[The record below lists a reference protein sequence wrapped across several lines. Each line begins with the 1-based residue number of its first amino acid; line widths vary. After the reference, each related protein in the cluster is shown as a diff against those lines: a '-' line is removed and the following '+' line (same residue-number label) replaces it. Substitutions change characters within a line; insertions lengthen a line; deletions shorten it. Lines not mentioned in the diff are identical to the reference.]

1 MANEFDGLFQT
12 PNQARNEY
20 LSPYTI
26 TPQQQASQGLLQQVI
41 SVMSNAGAGL
51 GYGFGKLAG
60 GTLPSR
66 PEETQAILQE
76 ASKKAS
82 PLERAQYAATL
93 FNMQGMTE
101 QENVA
106 RKEIERIVA
115 ENLKQDKARAD
126 IEAQLAKAAKDS
138 KETAKSTADER
149 ASTLLS
155 SLETRVTKGETLSAT
170 DRALANAAMQ
180 RLTKQPLYQITK
192 EGAPV
197 LTREG
202 TDPRTIAPNLARL
215 LNYKPWSTATEM
227 PVAQPTTGAAPMVA
241 QQTPTGTQA
250 APMVAQPPAAQ
261 VGPTVPP
268 PGAVGSIVLNE
279 PAIKSRKAG
288 IDQALASVAQLDQIL
303 NQGGKILDLYDKYG
317 TGALSPLNPNPIA
330 QALQQQIS
338 PIARSAQ
345 AYQASIDAAKAIET
359 IIEMKRSSPTGST
372 GFGAL
377 SNQELQTA
385 QNMYSKLDPT
395 AASYPQ
401 DLAEYL
407 AYVRTLKQKMYNDIQ
422 EKQKALGTEPS
433 VNYDAI
439 VDQAM
444 KLNPG
449 KSRAAVSA
457 ALRAKGFI
465 K

>member
-20 LSPYTI
+20 LSPYMI

-51 GYGFGKLAG
+51 GYGIGKLAG
-60 GTLPSR
+60 GTLPNR

-101 QENVA
+101 QENIA

-115 ENLKQDKARAD
+115 SNLTQDKARAD

-155 SLETRVTKGETLSAT
+155 NLETRVAKGETLSAT

-227 PVAQPTTGAAPMVA
+227 PVAQPTTGAAPMVV

-250 APMVAQPPAAQ
+250 APMAAQ
-261 VGPTVPP
+261 AGPTVPP

-288 IDQALASVAQLDQIL
+288 IDQALSSVSQLDQIL

-317 TGALSPLNPNPIA
+317 TSALSPLNPNPIA
-330 QALQQQIS
+330 QSIQQQIS

-407 AYVRTLKQKMYNDIQ
+407 AYVRTIKQKMYDDIQ
-422 EKQKALGTEPS
+422 EKQKALNVEPS

>member
-20 LSPYTI
+20 LSPYMI

-51 GYGFGKLAG
+51 GYGIGKLAG
-60 GTLPSR
+60 GTLPNR

-101 QENVA
+101 QENIA

-115 ENLKQDKARAD
+115 SNLTQDKARAD

-155 SLETRVTKGETLSAT
+155 NLETRVAKGETLSAT

-215 LNYKPWSTATEM
+215 LNYKPWSTAEEM
-227 PVAQPTTGAAPMVA
+227 PVTQPPTVAQPTGAQPTTTG
-241 QQTPTGTQA
+241 G
-250 APMVAQPPAAQ
+250 QPPAAQ
-261 VGPTVPP
+261 AGPTAPP

-317 TGALSPLNPNPIA
+317 TSALSPLNPNPIA
-330 QALQQQIS
+330 QSIQQQIS

-407 AYVRTLKQKMYNDIQ
+407 AYVRTLKQKMYDDIQ
-422 EKQKALGTEPS
+422 EKQKALNVEPS

>member
-20 LSPYTI
+20 LSPYMI

-51 GYGFGKLAG
+51 GYGLGKLAG

-101 QENVA
+101 QENIA
-106 RKEIERIVA
+106 RKEIERLVA
-115 ENLKQDKARAD
+115 ANLAQDKARAD

-155 SLETRVTKGETLSAT
+155 NLETRVAKGETLSAT

-215 LNYKPWSTATEM
+215 LNYKPWSTAEEM
-227 PVAQPTTGAAPMVA
+227 PVAQPTTGA
-241 QQTPTGTQA
+241 QA
-250 APMVAQPPAAQ
+250 APTAAQPTTTGEQTTAAQ
-261 VGPTVPP
+261 AGPKAPP
-268 PGAVGSIVLNE
+268 PGAVGSIILNE
-279 PAIKSRKAG
+279 PAIKSRKAE
-288 IDQALASVAQLDQIL
+288 IDQALSSVSQLDQIL

-317 TGALSPLNPNPIA
+317 TSALSPLNPNPIA
-330 QALQQQIS
+330 QSIQQQIS

-359 IIEMKRSSPTGST
+359 IIKMKRESPTGST

-385 QNMYSKLDPT
+385 QNMYSKLDPS

-407 AYVRTLKQKMYNDIQ
+407 AYVRGIKEKMYNDIQ
-422 EKQKALGTEPS
+422 EKQKALNVEPS
-433 VNYDAI
+433 VNYDVI